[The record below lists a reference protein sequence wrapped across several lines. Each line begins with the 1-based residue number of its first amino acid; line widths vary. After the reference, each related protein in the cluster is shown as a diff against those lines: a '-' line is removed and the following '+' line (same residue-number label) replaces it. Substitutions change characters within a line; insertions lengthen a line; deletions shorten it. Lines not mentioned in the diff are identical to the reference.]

1 MMSGYQSRE
10 FGLSLRGTLT
20 ADILVEINRRRRG
33 QKYIST
39 VNDNIING
47 SEYKCEIVFDP
58 LLRYFKCGMN
68 KDGYWNS
75 SHTKIQ
81 LEDVQDVL
89 AVIFPEFN
97 FMYFFDQSPGHMKHR
112 EDGLLVLNMNSSF
125 GGAATTMRDTVINE
139 VGPFKGTLN
148 IDDVQH
154 MNFLLMIAVHF
165 G

>member
-1 MMSGYQSRE
+1 
-10 FGLSLRGTLT
+10 
-20 ADILVEINRRRRG
+20 
-33 QKYIST
+33 
-39 VNDNIING
+39 
-47 SEYKCEIVFDP
+47 
-58 LLRYFKCGMN
+58 MN

-112 EDGLLVLNMNSSF
+112 EDGLSVSNTSSSF
-125 GGAATTMRDTVINE
+125 GGAATIMRDTAVNE

-154 MNFLLMIAVHF
+154 MNFSPHDSGLFWMSSLEKLSTKYNRVVGAIEKK
-165 G
+165 GKNQDQPPNSTIPS